1 MHKILYST
9 NIVETTVSLL
19 EKRIKW
25 KSKTKIKRELVTL
38 VCCKDLKSF

>member
-1 MHKILYST
+1 MYKILYLI
-9 NIVETTVSLL
+9 NIDEIIVLFL

-25 KSKTKIKRELVTL
+25 KSKIKIKREFVIS